1 MIRTFVRPWQPWQQR
16 SGTIG
21 PRKQHRERQ
30 QVGRDRD
37 LYTAINLVEDKM
49 MINNAINCIS
59 TAFKKIKN
67 KVEKKVKE
75 VLDTGID
82 NYVINKGLKW
92 LEKDLI
98 KNMSNGICNFEIGK
112 AIKEINNEDIN
123 ESFLGEFPL
132 IR

>member
-1 MIRTFVRPWQPWQQR
+1 
-16 SGTIG
+16 
-21 PRKQHRERQ
+21 
-30 QVGRDRD
+30 
-37 LYTAINLVEDKM
+37 M

-67 KVEKKVKE
+67 KAEKKVKE

-82 NYVINKGLKW
+82 NYVVNKGLKW
-92 LEKDLI
+92 LVKDLI
-98 KNMSNGICNFEIGK
+98 KNMSNCICNFEIGK